1 MLSTPTP
8 RNTSN
13 QFQSHS
19 QQEEEVEES
28 EYDRMDLDMLKE
40 VVPMLEQQLE
50 ASKTQRNWTQL
61 ERDTVQT
68 FYDVTRKEVAEV
80 SLPSMA

>member
-1 MLSTPTP
+1 M
-8 RNTSN
+8 
-13 QFQSHS
+13 
-19 QQEEEVEES
+19 EEEEEET
-28 EYDRMDLDMLKE
+28 EYDRMDLQMLSE

-68 FYDVTRKEVAEV
+68 FYDVTRKEVKDLEV
-80 SLPSMA
+80 SRRETQAELK